1 MSTLYNHMNC
11 SLNLKVCGIN
21 YIVKNDSKPEIIM
34 PDWQHSQLYV
44 LRISL
49 NALLMKLVMGQSGLI
64 LSDLLRLVSMGG
76 LVQDEGQI

>member
-1 MSTLYNHMNC
+1 MTANQNNHAWLATQ
-11 SLNLKVCGIN
+11 SAF
-21 YIVKNDSKPEIIM
+21 
-34 PDWQHSQLYV
+34 V

-76 LVQDEGQI
+76 SVQVECQI

>member
-1 MSTLYNHMNC
+1 
-11 SLNLKVCGIN
+11 
-21 YIVKNDSKPEIIM
+21 M
-34 PDWQHSQLYV
+34 PAWQHSQLYV

-76 LVQDEGQI
+76 SVQDEGQI

>member
-1 MSTLYNHMNC
+1 M
-11 SLNLKVCGIN
+11 KVCGIN
-21 YIVKNDSKPEIIM
+21 YILKNDSKPKIIM

-76 LVQDEGQI
+76 SVKDEGQI